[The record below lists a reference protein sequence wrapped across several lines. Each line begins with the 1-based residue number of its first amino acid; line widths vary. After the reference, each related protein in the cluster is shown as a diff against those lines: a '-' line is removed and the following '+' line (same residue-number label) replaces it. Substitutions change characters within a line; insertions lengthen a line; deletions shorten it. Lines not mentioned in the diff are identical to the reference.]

1 MSTLHKKLQKTMT
14 KPVHLLFRFYQSR
27 SRIQIWLYQ
36 QPDLRIEGRIIVC
49 PRRGHIASRDS
60 TSS

>member
-14 KPVHLLFRFYQSR
+14 KPIHLLFRFYQSR

-36 QPDLRIEGRIIVC
+36 QPDLRIEGRIIV
-49 PRRGHIASRDS
+49 DS
-60 TSS
+60 S